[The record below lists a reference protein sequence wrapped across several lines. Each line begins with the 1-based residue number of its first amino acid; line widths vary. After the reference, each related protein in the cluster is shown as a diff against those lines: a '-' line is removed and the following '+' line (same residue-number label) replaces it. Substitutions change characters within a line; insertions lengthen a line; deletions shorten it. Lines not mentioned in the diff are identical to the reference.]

1 MRQIFSSFSA
11 RLTFYILTLTTV
23 IFACIAFV
31 SGSYSRQ
38 REEKQAV
45 QYTSEL
51 QQNIILKIDKELAE
65 VETALKLTEGQVEDL
80 TERPDSMMNIAAR
93 VLASNTMLKG
103 VGIAFKPD
111 FFKSKGRLF
120 FEYAYKRGNSI
131 TTFHVPEDYG
141 DYTVRNWY
149 KQAMA
154 KGYGFWTAPYLDYNN
169 KQDLMTS
176 YVWPCHDDDGNIYAV
191 ILADVALV
199 DLTID
204 INKMRPYQNS
214 YSFILTKEGQ
224 YLAHPDKSLILHG
237 NIFDN
242 AKKQDNKVFA
252 EVGRRM
258 TAGEQGT
265 MTSDFGGTKVLIC
278 YAPLKRTGW
287 SVCNVNSYRDV
298 MKNLGTT
305 TLTIAAIFLIGLT
318 LLCICIRILVKYMS
332 KSLKELTDVAYQIA
346 RGKFNVPLPEVQ
358 TKDDLRKLHD
368 AFAHMQQSLKLYTKE
383 LETNARAKEK
393 IESELSIARSIQ
405 MSLVPTNFSPFHDC
419 DELELFASLKPAKE
433 VGGDFYDFI
442 IRDGK
447 LTFAIGDVSGKGIP
461 ASLVMAIIRTLFR
474 TISSTESSPAQIVSQ
489 LNNATTE
496 NNDTSMFV
504 TFYAGE
510 LDLTS
515 GELTFCNAGHN
526 APLIIGKNGDTVY
539 QEVECNLPL
548 GVIRDY
554 EYINQT
560 MMLPKG
566 SAMLL
571 YTDGLT
577 EAENSDKEQFGE
589 QRTLESAKAL
599 ASQTAKGIIEGV
611 TNELSGFVGDAE
623 QSDDL
628 TLLCFRINDNI
639 TNKTIMKELI
649 ITNNLEDS
657 SKLVPFIDEV
667 AEELGLES
675 AMKNSLNLALEEAT
689 VNVIQYAYPE
699 GVTKPISLK
708 AKWTEDKKHVD
719 FILKDCG
726 VLFDPLQAETA
737 DISLDLDDRPIG
749 GLGIFLVKEIMDNV
763 TYRRLN
769 GENILTMSKDL

>member
-51 QQNIILKIDKELAE
+51 QQNIILKIDNELAE

-80 TERPDSMMNIAAR
+80 TSRPDSMMNIAAR
-93 VLASNTMLKG
+93 VLANNKLLKG
-103 VGIAFKPD
+103 VGIAFRPD
-111 FFKSKGRLF
+111 FFKHKGHLF
-120 FEYAYKRGNSI
+120 FEYAYRKGDNI
-131 TTFHVPEDYG
+131 TLLHVPEDYG
-141 DYTVRNWY
+141 DYTQRSWY
-149 KQAMA
+149 KSAYE
-154 KGYGFWTAPYLDYNN
+154 KRHGFWTDPYLDYNN
-169 KQDLMTS
+169 KKDLMTS
-176 YVWPCHDDDGNIYAV
+176 YVWPCFDNHGNIYAV
-191 ILADVALV
+191 LLADVALV

-224 YLAHPDKSLILHG
+224 YLAHPDKSLIFHT

-242 AKKQDNKVFA
+242 AKRLNNKLFA

-265 MTSDFGGTKVLIC
+265 MKSEYDGTKVLIC

-287 SVCNVNSYRDV
+287 SVCNVNGYRDV

-305 TLTIAAIFLIGLT
+305 TLTIAAIFLVGLL

-346 RGKFNVPLPEVQ
+346 RGKFNVPLPEVE

-368 AFAHMQQSLKLYTKE
+368 AFAHMQHSLKLYTKE

-393 IESELSIARSIQ
+393 IESELSIARGIQ
-405 MSLVPTNFSPFHDC
+405 MSLVPTNFSPFHEC

-442 IRDGK
+442 IKDGK
-447 LTFAIGDVSGKGIP
+447 LIFAIGDVSGKGIP
-461 ASLVMAIIRTLFR
+461 ASLVMAITRTLFR
-474 TISSTESSPAQIVSQ
+474 TISNTVNTPAQIVSQ
-489 LNNATTE
+489 LNNAITE
-496 NNDTSMFV
+496 NNDSDMFV

-510 LDLTS
+510 IDLTS
-515 GELTFCNAGHN
+515 GKMTFCNAGHN
-526 APLIIGKNGDTVY
+526 APIIIGKDGEAIY

-554 EYINQT
+554 DYKSQT
-560 MMLPKG
+560 MVLPKG

-577 EAENSDKEQFGE
+577 EAENISKEQYGE
-589 QRTLESAKAL
+589 QRTIDTAKTL
-599 ASQTAKGIIEGV
+599 AIHTAKGIIEGISSD
-611 TNELSGFVGDAE
+611 LAAFVGDAE

-628 TLLCFRINDNI
+628 TLLCFRINDNNI
-639 TNKTIMKELI
+639 NKTIMKELI

-657 SKLVPFIDEV
+657 SKLVPFVDDV
-667 AEELGLES
+667 ANDLGMDS
-675 AMKNSLNLALEEAT
+675 ALKNSINLALEEAL

-699 GVTKPISLK
+699 SVTKPISLK
-708 AKWTEDKKHVD
+708 AKWAPDKKHVD

-737 DISLDLDDRPIG
+737 DITLELNDRPIG
-749 GLGIFLVKEIMDNV
+749 GLGIFLVKEIMDHV
-763 TYRRLN
+763 TYQRIN
-769 GENILTMSKDL
+769 GVNILTMSKNL